1 MISDRRWDDEER
13 RETTIIPVE
22 QPHWTLRAIFWFLA
36 TFRPHLGWLAL
47 LVAMLLAWLPAL
59 ALGDNRVIE
68 MRRIQ
73 ATLDLVGPVAV
84 VVTWLLLGWR
94 APRRKS
100 RWGKL
105 TPLLT
110 FLLFLLIG
118 LLVLSQSMIG
128 WLPGPSRL
136 WQTVTTNGWVS
147 LGQAMVADWQQLLTR
162 LAIWWQGVL
171 SGGAA
176 QDNLIFAAFAGL
188 LFWSVSAL
196 MAWLLRRYERALIA
210 ALPLLWLLGT
220 LLLYSGVERALMLS
234 GVTLAVVLHLL
245 LDQQQ
250 LIRRWHAQ
258 GLDYASDLIVDR
270 MIMIGSLGLVLFI
283 LAALMPNLYYRP
295 LVVRYYELIEP
306 LDSKLES
313 VRDRLFP
320 DLTGIS
326 RRQGAAA
333 GGLPNAFLLGGSVT
347 LGESVVMQ
355 VRANDTAGYEY
366 FDGPLGEQL
375 DPPGHYM
382 RGATLSRY
390 DGHGWDNPA
399 TVVRQDLDA
408 NTPWRTAPTDGRKEL
423 VQSVTLFVSSP
434 VLYAAP
440 EPLEP
445 GVEYQAQLRSDGDL
459 IALQQRARSYTV
471 ISSIPAVSEAM
482 LAAAPNWD
490 AEHPLPAE
498 LAIHLELP
506 PTVTDRTRELA
517 AKLVAGKATLFEE
530 AQALEQFLR
539 QYTYDLEVPEPPTDV
554 TDITD
559 YFLFELQRGYCDYY
573 ATAFV
578 VLARSVGI
586 PARFATGYAVGSWN
600 PAEAMWIVT
609 ESAAHS
615 WPEVYFADYGWI
627 PFEPTAGRPT
637 LTRVGLSTSSTAM
650 VVSAPALPAAD
661 QSPRSSMRWN
671 WQMLFWLAPLALLG
685 WGLVRLI
692 VHYRQSREE
701 PWTALLGWG
710 QRAGRPIRTGETV
723 IEYGQGLANYILQ
736 QQTQTQDMGRLVAR
750 EVTAL
755 SGQVNALR
763 YGTDAG
769 RSQTE
774 SAIRERWTRVRPYLR
789 QLRLRQMGG

>member
-1 MISDRRWDDEER
+1 MISNRRWDDEER
-13 RETTIIPVE
+13 GEMTPLPVE
-22 QPHWTLRAIFWFLA
+22 QPHWTLRSLSWLLS
-36 TFRPHLGWLAL
+36 TFRPHLGWLVL
-47 LVAMLLAWLPAL
+47 LATMLLAWLPAR
-59 ALGDNRVIE
+59 ALGDNRIVE

-73 ATLDLVGPVAV
+73 ATLDLIGPVAV

-94 APRRKS
+94 APRRVQ
-100 RWGKL
+100 RL
-105 TPLLT
+105 PNARAVLT

-128 WLPGPSRL
+128 WLPSPARL
-136 WQTVTTNGWVS
+136 WQTIVTNSWPT
-147 LGQAMVADWQQLLTR
+147 LGQAMVTDWQQLMIR

-196 MAWLLRRYERALIA
+196 MAWLLRRYERALNA
-210 ALPLLWLLGT
+210 TLPLLWLVGT
-220 LLLYSGVERALMLS
+220 MLLYSGVARGLMLS
-234 GVTLAVVLHLL
+234 GVALAVVLHLL

-250 LIRRWHAQ
+250 LVRRWQAQ

-270 MIMIGSLGLVLFI
+270 MIAIGSLGVVLLI
-283 LAALMPNLYYRP
+283 VAALMPNLYYRP
-295 LVVRYYELIEP
+295 LVVRYYEIIEP
-306 LDSKLES
+306 LDSQMES
-313 VRDRLFP
+313 IRDRLFP

-326 RRQGAAA
+326 RHQGAAA

-355 VRANDTAGYEY
+355 VRADDTAGYEY
-366 FDGPLGEQL
+366 FDGPLGEQA

-399 TVVRQDLDA
+399 TVLRQDLDA

-423 VQSVTLFVSSP
+423 VQSVTLFVNSP

-482 LAAAPNWD
+482 LAAAPAWD
-490 AEHPLPAE
+490 RDHPLPAE

-506 PTVTDRTRELA
+506 PTVTDRTRKLA
-517 AKLVAGKATLFEE
+517 ADLVAGKATLFEQ

-554 TDITD
+554 TDIAD

-578 VLARSVGI
+578 VLARAVGI
-586 PARFATGYAVGSWN
+586 PARFATGYAVGQWN

-609 ESAAHS
+609 ESTAHS

-627 PFEPTAGRPT
+627 PFEPTAGRPS
-637 LTRVGLSTSSTAM
+637 LVRVGPSTPPTGGGAI
-650 VVSAPALPAAD
+650 APALPIAD
-661 QSPRSSMRWN
+661 ESPRNSLQWN
-671 WQMLFWLAPLALLG
+671 WQMLFWLAPLALLV
-685 WGLVRLI
+685 WGLVQLLMR
-692 VHYRQSREE
+692 YRQSREE

-710 QRAGRPIRTGETV
+710 RRAGRPIQTGETV
-723 IEYGQGLANYILQ
+723 IEYGHGLADHILQ
-736 QQTQTQDMGRLVAR
+736 QQTQTQDVGRLVAR

-763 YGTDAG
+763 YGASASRG
-769 RSQTE
+769 ETE
-774 SAIRERWTRVRPYLR
+774 SAIRARWLRVRPYLR
-789 QLRLRQMGG
+789 RLRLRP